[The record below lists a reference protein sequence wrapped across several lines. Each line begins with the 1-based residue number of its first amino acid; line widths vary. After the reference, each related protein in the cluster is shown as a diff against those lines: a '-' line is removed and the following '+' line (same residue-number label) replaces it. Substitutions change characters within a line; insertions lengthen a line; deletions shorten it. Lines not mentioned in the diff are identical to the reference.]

1 MPTLVR
7 AVRVLRYPA
16 TGISGLRVSLVGEA
30 LGLLVGSPLAPS
42 GAAEVPHAAAS
53 SSASAS
59 VKRLRRRGNGALVT
73 AGSSTPLSYLH
84 AAAFPPF
91 RPNAHCRRAQ

>member
-1 MPTLVR
+1 MAVDSGAIRMSFVIGSFPPTSARRATPTLVS

-30 LGLLVGSPLAPS
+30 LGLPVGSPLAPD

-53 SSASAS
+53 RSASAS
-59 VKRLRRRGNGALVT
+59 VKRLRRRGKGA
-73 AGSSTPLSYLH
+73 
-84 AAAFPPF
+84 
-91 RPNAHCRRAQ
+91 